1 MAFAP
6 PVALDYLRRAH
17 AAGRLGHA
25 YLLIGDE
32 QAGFDLAA
40 QIAALVVRAGP
51 GGAVGHQ
58 DVYVVE
64 PEAKARRSLIAQGRE
79 LENALRLRA
88 SAVGGRKVGILRQA
102 DRINTQAAN
111 AFLKTLEEPP
121 ADSLLLLVSSLPESL
136 PETILSRCI
145 KVVLHTGGSEGKA
158 LSPEEATLHEALER
172 FAREHA
178 ADTRNSLPAA
188 YGLLR
193 EFGGLL
199 SATRQRLQEDTDTA
213 LEAEETRYAQTTD
226 GAWLAERETYYKS
239 LVEARYVAARARL
252 VEGLA
257 RWWGD
262 VLRCQATGATTSG
275 DGQTP
280 AGVAAFAQRL
290 PTAEILRRL
299 AAVESLRENMDRNI
313 QEALALEVAFLQIF
327 GT

>member
-25 YLLIGDE
+25 YLLIGE
-32 QAGFDLAA
+32 EGAGFDLAA
-40 QIAALVVRAGP
+40 RIAALVVRAGP
-51 GGAVGHQ
+51 DGALGHQ

-64 PEAKARRSLIAQGRE
+64 PESKARRILIEQVRD
-79 LENALRLRA
+79 LESALRLRA

-102 DRINTQAAN
+102 ERINTQAAN

-145 KVVLHTGGSEGKA
+145 KVVLQAAGGADGVPATPEDAA
-158 LSPEEATLHEALER
+158 LREMLAG
-172 FAREHA
+172 FARERA
-178 ADTRNSLPAA
+178 AGPGSLPAA

-193 EFGGLL
+193 EFTALL
-199 SATRQRLQEDTDTA
+199 GAARARLQEGADEA
-213 LEAEETRYAQTTD
+213 LEAEEARYAQTTD
-226 GAWLAERETYYKS
+226 GAWLAEREAYHKS
-239 LVEARYVAARARL
+239 LVEARYVASRARM

-262 VLRCQATGATTSG
+262 VLRCQTAGGGSDA
-275 DGQTP
+275 P
-280 AGVAAFAQRL
+280 GVAALAQRL
-290 PTAEILRRL
+290 STAEVLRRL
-299 AAVESLRENMDRNI
+299 AVVEELRENMDRNI
-313 QEALALEVAFLQIF
+313 QEALALEVAFLQVF

>member
-6 PVALDYLRRAH
+6 PIALDYLRRAH

-40 QIAALVVRAGP
+40 GIAALVVRAEPAGVL
-51 GGAVGHQ
+51 AHQ

-64 PEAKARRSLIAQGRE
+64 PESKARRILIEQIRE
-79 LENALRLRA
+79 LESALRLRA
-88 SAVGGRKVGILRQA
+88 SAVGGRKVGIIRQA

-145 KVVLHTGGSEGKA
+145 KVVLHTAGVDGGPG
-158 LSPEEATLHEALER
+158 SPEEAALRELLAG
-172 FAREHA
+172 FARERA
-178 ADTRNSLPAA
+178 AGPGSLPAA

-193 EFGGLL
+193 AFTGLL
-199 SATRQRLQEDTDTA
+199 SAARARLQEGADEA
-213 LEAEETRYAQTTD
+213 LEAEEARYAQTTD
-226 GAWLAERETYYKS
+226 GAWLAEREAYHKS
-239 LVEARYVAARARL
+239 LVEARYVAARAKL
-252 VEGLA
+252 VEGIA

-262 VLRCQATGATTSG
+262 VLRCQT
-275 DGQTP
+275 
-280 AGVAAFAQRL
+280 AGEGNNDAPEIAALARRL
-290 PTAEILRRL
+290 STAEILRGL
-299 AAVESLRENMDRNI
+299 ATVEALRENMDRNI
-313 QEALALEVAFLQIF
+313 QEALALEVAFLQVF

>member
-6 PVALDYLRRAH
+6 PIALDYLRRAH

-32 QAGFDLAA
+32 QTGFDLAV
-40 QIAALVVRAGP
+40 QTAALVVRTGP

-58 DVYVVE
+58 DVHVVE
-64 PEAKARRSLIAQGRE
+64 PESKARRILIEQVRE

-121 ADSLLLLVSSLPESL
+121 AESLLLLVSSLPESL

-145 KVVLHTGGSEGKA
+145 KVVLHTGGDGEKA
-158 LSPEEATLHEALER
+158 VSPEEADLHGAMEKFALE
-172 FAREHA
+172 HG
-178 ADTRNSLPAA
+178 ADPRGSLPAA

-199 SATRQRLQEDTDTA
+199 SAARGRLQDEADTA
-213 LEAEETRYAQTTD
+213 LEAEEARYAQTTD
-226 GAWLAERETYYKS
+226 GGWLSERETYYKS

-252 VEGLA
+252 VESLA

-262 VLRCQATGATTSG
+262 VLRAQAAG
-275 DGQTP
+275 DGAP
-280 AGVAAFAQRL
+280 ASPGVSALARRL
-290 PTAEILRRL
+290 PTAGILRRL
-299 AAVESLRENMDRNI
+299 AAIEALHENMDRNI
-313 QEALALEVAFLQIF
+313 QEALALEVAFLQVF
-327 GT
+327 GV

>member
-6 PVALDYLRRAH
+6 PIPLDYLRRAH

-32 QAGFDLAA
+32 GAGFDLAA
-40 QIAALVVRAGP
+40 GIAALVVRAGP
-51 GGAVGHQ
+51 DGALSHQ

-64 PEAKARRSLIAQGRE
+64 PESKVRRILIEQVRE

-88 SAVGGRKVGILRQA
+88 SAVGGRKVGIIRQA

-145 KVVLHTGGSEGKA
+145 KVVLQTVGGVPA
-158 LSPEEATLHEALER
+158 SPEDAALGELLAG
-172 FAREHA
+172 FARERA
-178 ADTRNSLPAA
+178 AGPGSLPAA

-193 EFGGLL
+193 EFTGLL
-199 SATRQRLQEDTDTA
+199 AAARARLQEGADGA

-226 GAWLAERETYYKS
+226 GAWLAEREAYHKS

-262 VLRCQATGATTSG
+262 VLRCQTTGGG
-275 DGQTP
+275 DGTP
-280 AGVAAFAQRL
+280 GVAALAQRL
-290 PTAEILRRL
+290 STPEVLRRL
-299 AAVESLRENMDRNI
+299 VTVEELRENMDRNI
-313 QEALALEVAFLQIF
+313 QEALALEVAFLQVF

>member
-6 PVALDYLRRAH
+6 PIALDYLRRAH

-32 QAGFDLAA
+32 GAGFDLAA
-40 QIAALVVRAGP
+40 RVAALVVQAGP
-51 GGAVGHQ
+51 DGALGHQ
-58 DVYVVE
+58 DVHVVE
-64 PEAKARRSLIAQGRE
+64 PESKARRILIEQVRE
-79 LENALRLRA
+79 LESALRLRA

-145 KVVLHTGGSEGKA
+145 KVVLQTAAGANGEPA
-158 LSPEEATLHEALER
+158 SPEETSLREILAR
-172 FAREHA
+172 FARERA
-178 ADTRNSLPAA
+178 AGAGSLPAA

-193 EFGGLL
+193 EFTALL
-199 SATRQRLQEDTDTA
+199 GAARARLQEEADAT
-213 LEAEETRYAQTTD
+213 LEAEEARYAQTTD
-226 GAWLAERETYYKS
+226 GAWLAEREAYHKS
-239 LVEARYVAARARL
+239 LAEARYVAARARL

-262 VLRCQATGATTSG
+262 VLRCQTAGGEAGA
-275 DGQTP
+275 P
-280 AGVAAFAQRL
+280 EMAALAQDL
-290 PTAEILRRL
+290 STAEVLRRL
-299 AAVESLRENMDRNI
+299 AAVEELRENMDRNI
-313 QEALALEVAFLQIF
+313 QEALALEVAFLQVF

>member
-6 PVALDYLRRAH
+6 PLALDYLRRAH

-40 QIAALVVRAGP
+40 GIAALVVRTEAG
-51 GGAVGHQ
+51 GVLTHQ

-64 PEAKARRSLIAQGRE
+64 PESKARRILIEQVRE
-79 LENALRLRA
+79 LESALRLRA
-88 SAVGGRKVGILRQA
+88 SAVGGRKVGIIRQA

-145 KVVLHTGGSEGKA
+145 KVVLQTVAAGADGVA
-158 LSPEEATLHEALER
+158 DSPEETALRELLAGSPASTPMVR
-172 FAREHA
+172 CAAGRVRAFARVQRPARRRAHA
-178 ADTRNSLPAA
+178 IAGRGRRGAGSRGNPLRPDHRRRVAGRARGLP
-188 YGLLR
+188 
-193 EFGGLL
+193 
-199 SATRQRLQEDTDTA
+199 QIP
-213 LEAEETRYAQTTD
+213 
-226 GAWLAERETYYKS
+226 
-239 LVEARYVAARARL
+239 VEARYVAARSRL

-262 VLRCQATGATTSG
+262 VLRCQTT
-275 DGQTP
+275 DGQSMP
-280 AGVAAFAQRL
+280 SELAALARRL
-290 PTAEILRRL
+290 PTPEVLRRL
-299 AAVESLRENMDRNI
+299 AVLEELRENMDRNI
-313 QEALALEVAFLQIF
+313 QESLALEVAFLRVF
-327 GT
+327 GA

>member
-6 PVALDYLRRAH
+6 PLALDYLRRAH

-40 QIAALVVRAGP
+40 GIAALVVRTDAG
-51 GGAVGHQ
+51 GVLAHQ

-64 PEAKARRSLIAQGRE
+64 PESKARRILIEQVRE
-79 LENALRLRA
+79 LESALRLRA
-88 SAVGGRKVGILRQA
+88 SAVGGRKVGIIRQA

-145 KVVLHTGGSEGKA
+145 KVVLQTVAAASA
-158 LSPEEATLHEALER
+158 DAVPDAPEEVALRELLAG

-178 ADTRNSLPAA
+178 AGPGALPAA

-193 EFGGLL
+193 EFNGLL
-199 SATRQRLQEDTDTA
+199 AAARARLQEGADEA

-226 GAWLAERETYYKS
+226 GAWLAEREAYHKS

-262 VLRCQATGATTSG
+262 VLRCQTN
-275 DGQTP
+275 DGRSVPPET
-280 AGVAAFAQRL
+280 AALARRL
-290 PTAEILRRL
+290 PTPEVLRRL
-299 AAVESLRENMDRNI
+299 AVLEELRENMDRNI
-313 QEALALEVAFLQIF
+313 QEALALEVAFLRVF
-327 GT
+327 GA

>member
-6 PVALDYLRRAH
+6 PIALDYLRRAH

-25 YLLIGDE
+25 YLLIGE
-32 QAGFDLAA
+32 EGAGFDLAA
-40 QIAALVVRAGP
+40 RIAALVVQAGP
-51 GGAVGHQ
+51 GGALGHQ

-64 PEAKARRSLIAQGRE
+64 PESKARRILIEQVRE
-79 LENALRLRA
+79 LESALRLRA

-145 KVVLHTGGSEGKA
+145 KVVLQTAAGTDGVPT
-158 LSPEEATLHEALER
+158 SPEDAALREILAR
-172 FAREHA
+172 FARERA
-178 ADTRNSLPAA
+178 AGPGSLPAA

-193 EFGGLL
+193 EFTALL
-199 SATRQRLQEDTDTA
+199 TAARTRLQEGADEA

-226 GAWLAERETYYKS
+226 GAWLAEREAYHKS

-262 VLRCQATGATTSG
+262 VLRCQTT
-275 DGQTP
+275 DGEASSP
-280 AGVAAFAQRL
+280 EVAALAQRL
-290 PTAEILRRL
+290 SIAEVLPRL
-299 AAVESLRENMDRNI
+299 ATVEELRENMDRNI
-313 QEALALEVAFLQIF
+313 QEALALEVAFLQVF

>member
-6 PVALDYLRRAH
+6 PIALDYLSRAH

-32 QAGFDLAA
+32 GAGFDLAA
-40 QIAALVVRAGP
+40 GVAALVVRAGP
-51 GGAVGHQ
+51 DGALGHQ

-64 PEAKARRSLIAQGRE
+64 PESKARRILIEQVRE

-88 SAVGGRKVGILRQA
+88 SAVGGRKVGIIRQA

-145 KVVLHTGGSEGKA
+145 KVVLQATGGA
-158 LSPEEATLHEALER
+158 AVSPEEEALR
-172 FAREHA
+172 GLLAGFARERA
-178 ADTRNSLPAA
+178 AGPGSLPAA

-193 EFGGLL
+193 EFTGLL
-199 SATRQRLQEDTDTA
+199 SAARARLQEGADQA

-226 GAWLAERETYYKS
+226 GAWLAERESYHKA

-262 VLRCQATGATTSG
+262 VLR
-275 DGQTP
+275 GQTTGGE
-280 AGVAAFAQRL
+280 AGTPEIAALAESL
-290 PTAEILRRL
+290 PMPEVLRRL
-299 AAVESLRENMDRNI
+299 AVVEALRENMDRNI
-313 QEALALEVAFLQIF
+313 QEALALEVAFLQVF

>member
-6 PVALDYLRRAH
+6 PIALDYLRRAH

-40 QIAALVVRAGP
+40 GIAALVVRTDT
-51 GGAVGHQ
+51 GGVLAHQ

-64 PEAKARRSLIAQGRE
+64 PESKARRILIEQVRE
-79 LENALRLRA
+79 LESALRLRA
-88 SAVGGRKVGILRQA
+88 SAVSGRKVGIIRQA

-145 KVVLHTGGSEGKA
+145 KVVLQTAASGA
-158 LSPEEATLHEALER
+158 DAVPDSPEEAALRELLAG

-178 ADTRNSLPAA
+178 DGPSTLPAA

-193 EFGGLL
+193 EFNGLL
-199 SATRQRLQEDTDTA
+199 AAARARLQEGADEA

-226 GAWLAERETYYKS
+226 GAWLAEREAYHKS
-239 LVEARYVAARARL
+239 LVEARYVAARSRL

-262 VLRCQATGATTSG
+262 VLRCQTT
-275 DGQTP
+275 DGQSVPPET
-280 AGVAAFAQRL
+280 AALARRL
-290 PTAEILRRL
+290 PTPEVLRRL
-299 AAVESLRENMDRNI
+299 AVLEELRENMDRNI
-313 QEALALEVAFLQIF
+313 QEALALEVAFLRVF
-327 GT
+327 GA